1 MKGNG
6 AVESLK
12 IEYTKKMGRQNG
24 ILPYVGKLGETVGY
38 RRGKEHYT
46 RKKTASYQ
54 PSEESL
60 KSANEFGKGSSASA
74 LVRKAFKPLFFAPFE
89 ENLHS
94 RLAEVFRKIMRS
106 GPEALKGNRRVYDG
120 NVSLLKGFE
129 CSTHAKLENLCTQ
142 WPGLSLNQQQL
153 IIDFLPIKVKNQ
165 IKWPP
170 KADKALFM
178 VGFAAFDFEQSSFQL
193 SLSEPLTI
201 EKTADF
207 TGGQLA
213 FNIPK
218 QKEQIIMVMMNLRYR
233 SSGII
238 NNQKFLA
245 GAIVD
250 AFHLKEGKIVHFEPE
265 EKALKPEPEEPILV
279 QWKKI

>member
-1 MKGNG
+1 
-6 AVESLK
+6 
-12 IEYTKKMGRQNG
+12 MGRQNG

-38 RRGKEHYT
+38 RRGKAHYT

-94 RLAEVFRKIMRS
+94 RLAEIFRKVIRS
-106 GPEALKGNRRVYDG
+106 GPAALKGNRSVYDG

-129 CSTHAKLENLCTQ
+129 CSTYAKLETLCKQ
-142 WPGLSLNQQQL
+142 WPTLTLDHQQL
-153 IIDFLPIKVKNQ
+153 KVDFLPINIQKQ
-165 IKWPP
+165 LKWPP

-178 VGFAAFDFEQSSFQL
+178 VGFAAFDFEQL
-193 SLSEPLTI
+193 SLQYQSSEPLI
-201 EKTADF
+201 LKKTEDF
-207 TGGQLA
+207 EGGQLA
-213 FNIPK
+213 FNIPE
-218 QKEQIIMVMMNLRYR
+218 QKEQLLMVMMNICYGNN
-233 SSGII
+233 SII
-238 NNQKFLA
+238 NNRKFLA
-245 GAIVD
+245 CAIID
-250 AFHLKEGKIVHFEPE
+250 AFHLKDGQLVLFEPE
-265 EKALKPEPEEPILV
+265 EKIQAPEEPLAPELV